1 MIKLGSLIKEIEVIR
16 PFNGRITNEYELE
29 QYLNFLER
37 KEGKE
42 IYGNDG
48 WDKKSIVERYAAH
61 NTVFIPKNIAPLYNL
76 RYVEGSLSLFNCR
89 NITLLPN
96 NLTIMGSLDII
107 STSISKIPDNL
118 NIGGNLY
125 YSSTPLLKQYT
136 KDEIKQLIIDKGG
149 SVKKIYF

>member
-1 MIKLGSLIKEIEVIR
+1 M
-16 PFNGRITNEYELE
+16 
-29 QYLNFLER
+29 
-37 KEGKE
+37 
-42 IYGNDG
+42 
-48 WDKKSIVERYAAH
+48 
-61 NTVFIPKNIAPLYNL
+61 
-76 RYVEGSLSLFNCR
+76 NCR
-89 NITLLPN
+89 NIALLPN